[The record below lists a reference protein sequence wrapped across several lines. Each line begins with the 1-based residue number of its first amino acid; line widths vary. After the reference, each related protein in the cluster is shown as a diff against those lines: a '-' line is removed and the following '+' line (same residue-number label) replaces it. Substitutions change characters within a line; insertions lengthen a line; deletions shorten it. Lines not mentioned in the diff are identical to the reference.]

1 MTNFILSYGSYGG
14 QTLTANEIGI
24 VSATAVISSSITTG
38 IFGSGGNLDVRV
50 FGEIL
55 TIENVAIS
63 LSGDNLHLHLGAT
76 AHVVTAAMDS
86 GYYAGFEIYN
96 TLSASVVNEG
106 SVSGNR
112 VGGYLHT
119 NAGGAIL
126 MQNSGSITAERDAVM
141 VQGDGRVQIINTGSL
156 TGPQKGI
163 TNVFSLMSNAAVDIT
178 NTGTISGGIFAVE
191 TGGGADRLINQ
202 GTLFGAVSL
211 GAGDDFFDGRGGRTD
226 AVLNGG
232 AGNDLFILGD
242 SDEVVDGGVGAGDAV
257 DFRGNLSVTVALDGS
272 LANLG
277 RAEGDFYSNIENI
290 YGSAVGDRLIGDAAA
305 NTLLGRG
312 GNDVMAGGGGA
323 DKLRGGFGVDTL
335 TGGAGDD
342 SFIFGSLGDAGD
354 VITDFGAVAG
364 NNDRFQISTS
374 LGGLVAG
381 VLPLSAFQSRA
392 DNLAQ
397 DLNDRFIF
405 RTTDATL
412 WFDRDGT
419 GSIAAV
425 MLADLQAGAVVTA
438 ADLIIF

>member
-1 MTNFILSYGSYGG
+1 MPNFILSYGSYGA
-14 QTLTANEIGI
+14 QTLTANQIGI
-24 VSATAVISSSITTG
+24 VSATAVISSTAGAG

-50 FGEIL
+50 YGEIL
-55 TIENVAIS
+55 TIDNVAIS
-63 LSGDNLHLHLGAT
+63 LGGDNLNLHLGAT
-76 AHVVTAAMDS
+76 AHVVTAATGS
-86 GYYAGFEIYN
+86 GYFAAFEIYN
-96 TLSASVVNEG
+96 TLSASMVNEG

-119 NAGGAIL
+119 NAGGAIV

-163 TNVFSLMSNAAVDIT
+163 TNFFSVMSDAAVDIT

-191 TGGGADRLINQ
+191 TGGGADRLINR

-277 RAEGDFYSNIENI
+277 RAEGDFYSNIENV

-312 GNDVMAGGGGA
+312 GNDVMAGGSGA
-323 DKLRGGFGVDTL
+323 DKLRGGFGIDTL

-354 VITDFGAVAG
+354 VITDFGAVVG
-364 NNDRFQISTS
+364 NNDRFQISAS

-397 DLNDRFIF
+397 DLSDRFIF

-419 GSIAAV
+419 GAIAAV
-425 MLADLQAGAVVTA
+425 MLADLQGGAVVSSG
-438 ADLIIF
+438 DLIIF